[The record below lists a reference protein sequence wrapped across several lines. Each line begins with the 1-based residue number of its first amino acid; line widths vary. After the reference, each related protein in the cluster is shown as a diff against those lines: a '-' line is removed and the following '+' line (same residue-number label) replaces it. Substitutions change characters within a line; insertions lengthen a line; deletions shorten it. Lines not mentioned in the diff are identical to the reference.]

1 MKNWHILIAVFVA
14 LILATVAAY
23 FSGGLAA
30 APFLFFAG
38 WLIGRLG

>member
-14 LILATVAAY
+14 LILATVSAH
-23 FSGGLAA
+23 FGGGLSA

-38 WLIGRLG
+38 WLMGRLG